1 MINPLS
7 FVLVLV
13 TGLSLVT
20 YISIT
25 WNIQK
30 LYAEYLAAPPA
41 NNTEYDFIVVGS
53 GSAGTVVAG
62 RLLEEG
68 HTVLL
73 LEAGGPSHW
82 MQGLPGMAPY
92 FMGSPYDW
100 KYRAEPEPTS
110 GLAMKDKRIDWPR
123 GKTLGGSSMLNWML
137 YLRGHSKDYDEWE
150 KLGNPGWSF
159 KDVLPF
165 FKKSE
170 RFASETN
177 EKNEK
182 FHGKDGS
189 MEVHY
194 TRHHQPA
201 NDHDGR

>member
-30 LYAEYLAAPPA
+30 LYAEYLVAPPA

-53 GSAGTVVAG
+53 GSAGSVVAG

-82 MQGLPGMAPY
+82 MQGLPVY
-92 FMGSPYDW
+92 L
-100 KYRAEPEPTS
+100 S
-110 GLAMKDKRIDWPR
+110 G
-123 GKTLGGSSMLNWML
+123 GKPDN
-137 YLRGHSKDYDEWE
+137 
-150 KLGNPGWSF
+150 
-159 KDVLPF
+159 
-165 FKKSE
+165 
-170 RFASETN
+170 
-177 EKNEK
+177 
-182 FHGKDGS
+182 
-189 MEVHY
+189 
-194 TRHHQPA
+194 
-201 NDHDGR
+201 